1 MLSVQLDSA
10 NTETPTQASAPGA
23 AGEAGT
29 HTVRKSKID
38 AAHDF
43 DPAKNKWAK
52 VLTRANRE
60 MGKLKKELHILA
72 TFAAADSKGGPKA
85 VRQTHEGER
94 CLEAIKRTKQ
104 ARRPVPLLCTSHMQ
118 LEQRERHAARA
129 T

>member
-1 MLSVQLDSA
+1 MHA
-10 NTETPTQASAPGA
+10 QADASEGV
-23 AGEAGT
+23 EGT

-43 DPAKNKWAK
+43 DPGRNKWTK
-52 VLTRANRE
+52 VLSRASRE

-94 CLEAIKRTKQ
+94 CIEAIQRTKQ
-104 ARRPVPLLCTSHMQ
+104 ARPCLPPCAWP
-118 LEQRERHAARA
+118 HAR
-129 T
+129 